1 MAAGDN
7 KIFRDFVL
15 KVNEGAYNEGDNWRL
30 AFVSNTYSTINVD
43 STNPVLANVTPLS
56 GGNVAASYLL
66 ANFAITRATTTIK
79 FDADDIATITKNASN
94 PATVRSAVIYNDT
107 SASDDLVCA
116 FDLTTDG
123 STALDLV
130 NNDFTFSFGA
140 GGIITA
146 TVA

>member
-15 KVNEGAYNEGDNWRL
+15 KVNEGAYNEGDTWTL
-30 AFVSNTYSTINVD
+30 AFVSNTYASVSVDAANPQLST
-43 STNPVLANVTPLS
+43 VTVTS
-56 GGNVAASYLL
+56 GGNVAASYNL
-66 ANFAITRATTTIK
+66 ASFAITRSTTTIT
-79 FDADDIATITKNASN
+79 FDAADIGTITKSGTN
-94 PATVRSAVIYNDT
+94 PADVRCAVIYNNT
-107 SASDDLVCA
+107 SVNDDLMCI

-123 STALDLV
+123 TTALDLV
-130 NNDFTFSFGA
+130 NNDLAFTFGA